1 MTRSAALSVAAAIG
15 FAATLSAQTTST
27 TTQQRDRMSGDKH
40 EVTITGCLSK
50 GGDGDYMLTN
60 ASEDKTTGTTTSGTT
75 TGTTG
80 TTAATE
86 SKSGA
91 HAMTWKLEG
100 GSDLDR
106 HVGHKIQ
113 VTGRTDW
120 KDSMDRKPGVEPEP
134 ANPPS
139 TTGTTGSGTTTG
151 TSTSGIESQR
161 RPATTTDS
169 NHPKLDVTSV
179 KMISSSCS

>member
-60 ASEDKTTGTTTSGTT
+60 ASEDKTTGTT
-75 TGTTG
+75 
-80 TTAATE
+80 
-86 SKSGA
+86 
-91 HAMTWKLEG
+91 
-100 GSDLDR
+100 
-106 HVGHKIQ
+106 
-113 VTGRTDW
+113 
-120 KDSMDRKPGVEPEP
+120 
-134 ANPPS
+134 
-139 TTGTTGSGTTTG
+139 GSGTTTG